1 MMKKVFSFVSRCM
14 DAWDE
19 ERGTKIEQA
28 LGFIFLLCVLVGVW
42 GSFLYLV
49 CVFQ

>member
-1 MMKKVFSFVSRCM
+1 MMKKVFLYVFRCI

-19 ERGTKIEQA
+19 EKGTKIEQA
-28 LGFIFLLCVLVGVW
+28 MGFIFLFCWLGVVW

-49 CVFQ
+49 SIFW

>member
-1 MMKKVFSFVSRCM
+1 MMKKVFSYVFRCM

-19 ERGTKIEQA
+19 EKGTKIERA
-28 LGFIFLLCVLVGVW
+28 AGFIFLLCVLVGVW

-49 CVFQ
+49 YVFR

>member
-1 MMKKVFSFVSRCM
+1 MMKKVFSYVFRCM

-19 ERGTKIEQA
+19 EKGSKIERA
-28 LGFIFLLCVLVGVW
+28 AGFVFLLCILIGVW

-49 CVFQ
+49 YIFQ